1 MAFGAQQAKDE
12 VDALRALDWY
22 LNTTDYSSVK
32 AMQNGETY
40 VFEGGSMI
48 LSEIRNTLTEAGL
61 GRFPEEAVP
70 VADRAVPDVHPLGG
84 SCQQLMCFTQRNLS
98 H

>member
-22 LNTTDYSSVK
+22 LNTTDYSFVK
-32 AMQNGETY
+32 AMQNGEPY

-48 LSEIRNTLTEAGL
+48 LSEIRNTLTEAVL

-70 VADRAVPDVHPLGG
+70 VAD
-84 SCQQLMCFTQRNLS
+84 
-98 H
+98 